1 MAKSLGKNVFPAPK
15 RGKRRNLVKKPASKK
30 SKAYRK
36 IPYVR
41 HGKQTERERKD
52 RATWARTLP
61 QLLKATHK
69 QITLMLKKD
78 QLLPEWKGRCCPI
91 CEEGVMGPLVWI
103 TRLSAWKHRCNKKGC
118 QRYINAWYD
127 HPIFTD
133 GHGAQLTSL
142 QEQSSILLCS
152 LCPTTQAATHVL
164 TGKNHKTIEGIYR
177 RQDEARTTYVE
188 KKQPFIKFGNCKDYH
203 DVEADEV
210 DLAKCEP
217 EDSSRSKPVEWEQW
231 GGIIERGAPYTLVLE
246 RLNPARTK
254 RRAPGPG
261 PIRKRDWEPLA
272 NKYLAGRKINLN
284 TDGARSYKLKIKGM
298 LHTWVIH
305 KKKKMRVAGK
315 MAWVRPKYV
324 KLYTHKL
331 PEGGR
336 LTVKGGTQIIDR
348 FWETL
353 RAHLGRR
360 PRKPNSWAL
369 RRRIRSAQWVH
380 WQQGKDLWLQTGDMA
395 QFLFNQKHK
404 MAK

>member
-1 MAKSLGKNVFPAPK
+1 
-15 RGKRRNLVKKPASKK
+15 
-30 SKAYRK
+30 
-36 IPYVR
+36 
-41 HGKQTERERKD
+41 
-52 RATWARTLP
+52 
-61 QLLKATHK
+61 
-69 QITLMLKKD
+69 
-78 QLLPEWKGRCCPI
+78 
-91 CEEGVMGPLVWI
+91 MGPLVWI

-231 GGIIERGAPYTLVLE
+231 GGIIERGAPCTLVLE

-254 RRAPGPG
+254 RRAPMPG
-261 PIRKRDWEPLA
+261 PIRNRD
-272 NKYLAGRKINLN
+272 
-284 TDGARSYKLKIKGM
+284 
-298 LHTWVIH
+298 
-305 KKKKMRVAGK
+305 
-315 MAWVRPKYV
+315 
-324 KLYTHKL
+324 
-331 PEGGR
+331 
-336 LTVKGGTQIIDR
+336 
-348 FWETL
+348 
-353 RAHLGRR
+353 
-360 PRKPNSWAL
+360 
-369 RRRIRSAQWVH
+369 
-380 WQQGKDLWLQTGDMA
+380 
-395 QFLFNQKHK
+395 
-404 MAK
+404 